1 MNLILTMY
9 DFTLRK
15 RGGGDLHPHKE
26 SPVHSVLINRWG
38 EITQIFYSGD
48 TPSSIIEQIKEQF

>member
-38 EITQIFYSGD
+38 RSHRSFTPEILLLLL
-48 TPSSIIEQIKEQF
+48 